1 MSVEL
6 IEEMDGKLLTV
17 RLSGKLSEED
27 YELFVPE
34 VERLIQK
41 HGKVRMLVI
50 MEDFHG
56 WDAGALWEDIKFDW
70 KHFSDVERLAL
81 VGDSKWE
88 KGMATFCKP
97 FTTADVKFFDLDH
110 LGEARRWLQEAP
122 VTST

>member
-6 IEEMDGKLLTV
+6 TEEMDGKLLTV
-17 RLSGKLSEED
+17 RLTGKLSKED
-27 YELFVPE
+27 YELFTPE
-34 VERLIQK
+34 VERLIDR
-41 HGKVRMLVI
+41 HGKIRMLVV

-81 VGDSKWE
+81 VGNTKWE

-97 FTTADVKFFDLDH
+97 FTTADVKFFTPDD
-110 LGEARRWLQEAP
+110 LGEARRWLQELPIA
-122 VTST
+122 SA